1 MMLQQIKKNKEG
13 ICFPIIYPGKIKI
26 FKILSFYLYTPPP
39 KKKKNKVAKE
49 RGSFFSLHLQKIK
62 KTFSFFLFLKYQI
75 FQQNVFLNLLKQ

>member
-26 FKILSFYLYTPPP
+26 FKILSCYLYTPPL
-39 KKKKNKVAKE
+39 KKIKVAKK

-62 KTFSFFLFLKYQI
+62 KAFSFFIFLKCQI